1 MIFTQILLTAVVG
14 AAIIG
19 VVAVFW
25 NSILDWIKRVI
36 PRVKEIIQ
44 GVLHGTSIFISK
56 IKEAAKEIQK
66 HYSKVGTKWQETIVE
81 KNVSYRELPEEI
93 QQKVRTDNVEVDFT
107 RELELSL
114 ETR

>member
-1 MIFTQILLTAVVG
+1 MILTTILMGAVIG
-14 AAIIG
+14 AAVIG

-25 NSILDWIKRVI
+25 NSILDWIKRAI
-36 PRVKEIIQ
+36 PKVKAVVEGI
-44 GVLHGTSIFISK
+44 LYGTSVFISK
-56 IKEAAKEIQK
+56 IKEAAKQIQK